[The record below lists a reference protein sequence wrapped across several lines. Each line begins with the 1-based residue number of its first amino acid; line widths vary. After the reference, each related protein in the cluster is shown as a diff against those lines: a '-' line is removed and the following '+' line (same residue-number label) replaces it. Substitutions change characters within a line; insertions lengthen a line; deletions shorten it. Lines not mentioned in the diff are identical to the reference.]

1 MDINSLSGLAAGGGQ
16 SLAVGLPPAS
26 TPTPAVGSTQS
37 PTPGNTA
44 VGSAAS
50 AQSATPT
57 ATQTTPPTAEQL
69 SNAVKNINASLAAA
83 GYSNTVQF
91 AIDASGK
98 EVVVQVVDPN
108 TGKVIR
114 QIPNEQAIEMEISA
128 GPGNVISQIA

>member
-1 MDINSLSGLAAGGGQ
+1 
-16 SLAVGLPPAS
+16 VGLPPAS

>member
-1 MDINSLSGLAAGGGQ
+1 MDINSLGSIAAGGGK
-16 SLAVGLPPAS
+16 SVAVGIPATN
-26 TPTPAVGSTQS
+26 TPSPAVSATQS
-37 PTPGNTA
+37 PAPGNA
-44 VGSAAS
+44 AAGLAAS
-50 AQSATPT
+50 GSSATTP
-57 ATQTTPPTAEQL
+57 AAQTTPPTTAQL
-69 SNAVKNINASLAAA
+69 ENAVKNINASLAAA

-114 QIPNEQAIEMEISA
+114 QIPNEQAIEMEISS